1 MCAVCVVCA
10 VCVACEMCAACVV
23 CVVCVVCA
31 VCAVFAVLIVC
42 IVQCESMVY
51 QVPAGGKPE
60 PSCPVAASC
69 CRYCTGEGQWSVVS
83 GHVKANMMG

>member
-1 MCAVCVVCA
+1 M
-10 VCVACEMCAACVV
+10 CVACEMCA
-23 CVVCVVCA
+23 VCVVCA

-69 CRYCTGEGQWSVVS
+69 CRYCTGQWSCQGKYDGLRWIEVE
-83 GHVKANMMG
+83 GWWPI